1 MTLPSW
7 CFDPIRKRRLHFK
20 RTFTAFCS
28 ITIALVFASV
38 AYAYAASN
46 TVPTSKAGDGAGAI
60 NGYTISVVRYNLN
73 ADSPQNIDSVTFTTN
88 VIVTAGSTVKIK
100 LVSAGNDWYTCTG
113 QGSTTITCV
122 TTSPQAT
129 VNTANSLRV
138 VIAD

>member
-1 MTLPSW
+1 MFLS
-7 CFDPIRKRRLHFK
+7 RAFK
-20 RTFTAFCS
+20 VFLIVMVAF
-28 ITIALVFASV
+28 AFASV
-38 AYAYAASN
+38 ATAYAAAN
-46 TVPTSKAGDGAGAI
+46 TVPATNAGDGAGTI
-60 NGYTISVVRYNLN
+60 SGYTISAVHYDLN
-73 ADSPQNIDSVTFTTN
+73 ATNPQNIDSVTFTVN
-88 VIVTAGSTVKIK
+88 TAIPSGSTVKIK

>member
-1 MTLPSW
+1 MFLS
-7 CFDPIRKRRLHFK
+7 RSFK
-20 RTFTAFCS
+20 VLLL
-28 ITIALVFASV
+28 TIVVIAFASA

-46 TVPTSKAGDGAGAI
+46 TVPASKAGDGAGAI